1 MFFKIRRVCKN
12 MSRASDKIRRWA
24 DILESKDT
32 KAAKLARHAT
42 DIMDESPV

>member
-24 DILESKDT
+24 DILELKDP
-32 KAAKLARHAT
+32 KAAKLARHAA